1 MNVISAIFLATA
13 VYGLYKRK
21 WSALFFV
28 VAAFLCSCEHT
39 TNTHRLPCD
48 GLKAEE
54 VGMHGVPSTICGCDD
69 NIDTLK
75 LK

>member
-13 VYGLYKRK
+13 AYGLYKRK

-28 VAAFLCSCEHT
+28 LAAFLCSCEAPPKKE
-39 TNTHRLPCD
+39 LPCY

-54 VGMHGVPSTICGCDD
+54 VGMHGVSSTICGCD